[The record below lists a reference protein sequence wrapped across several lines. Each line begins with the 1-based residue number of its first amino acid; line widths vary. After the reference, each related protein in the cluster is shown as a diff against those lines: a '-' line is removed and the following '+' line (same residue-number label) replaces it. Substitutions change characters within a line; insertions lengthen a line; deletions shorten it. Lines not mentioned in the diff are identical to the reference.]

1 MTVLTQKPTHLPP
14 QALPIEKAVLGAA
27 LLEAP
32 ATAIVLSTLHPEAF
46 YQPGHRLLFEAMREL
61 SATGSA
67 VDMLTVVQ
75 YLRGKATLER
85 AGGLGYVASLTS
97 NINGGAHVE
106 AHCRI
111 LLEYHARR
119 TIITAGTLLQT
130 HGYDEGRDALEVLA
144 EAQQQLTGLH
154 TVLDQRPAQT
164 VADHFDA
171 VFTKLEADVLNPGLT
186 GVPTGLTFLNDATGG
201 WQPGDLIILAARPAM
216 GKTAVML
223 HAAREAGLEHEGH
236 VFIASLEMP
245 APQLVQRLISSEVEG
260 YSNSDLRRGN
270 IRGGTEE
277 VASIRGK
284 AARLKNLGHRLH
296 IDDTPGI
303 TIQQL
308 RAKCHRLH
316 GQHPL
321 GLILVDYIQLMRGD
335 GKGRGNREQ
344 EISSISRGLKEL
356 AKELNVPVIALSQLS
371 RDVEKRGGQKRP
383 QLSDL
388 RESGAI
394 EQDADIIT
402 VLWRGEYYKID
413 EYEDG
418 SPTAG
423 TLLLDIAKNRNGSVG
438 EIIVGCNLKRG
449 LVYDLG
455 TEPGTSAQELT
466 QVDDYQPRRLGVSTV
481 GDFDRSVGLS
491 VPNAPADAPF

>member
-1 MTVLTQKPTHLPP
+1 MTAIHQKTTHLPP
-14 QALPIEKAVLGAA
+14 QALPIERAVLGAA
-27 LLEAP
+27 LREASAS
-32 ATAIVLSTLHPEAF
+32 ATALSMLAPETF
-46 YQPGHRLLFEAMREL
+46 YQPSHQLIFAAMREL
-61 SATGSA
+61 MASGSA
-67 VDMLTVVQ
+67 VDMLTVHS
-75 YLRGKATLER
+75 YLKGKGTLER
-85 AGGLGYVASLTS
+85 AGGMGYVAELT
-97 NINGGAHVE
+97 NEVGGGAHID

-111 LLEYHARR
+111 LLQFHARR
-119 TIITAGTLLQT
+119 TIITSGTLLQT
-130 HGYDEGRDALEVLA
+130 HGYDEGRDPLEVLA
-144 EAQQQLTGLH
+144 EAQQQLMGLH

-171 VFTKLEADVLNPGLT
+171 VFAKLEQDVLKPGMT
-186 GVPTGLTFLNDATGG
+186 GVPTGLMELNDSTGG

-223 HAAREAGLEHEGH
+223 HAAREAGLDHDKH
-236 VFIASLEMP
+236 VAIFSLEMP
-245 APQLVQRLISSEVEG
+245 AAQLVQRLVSSEVEG

-270 IRGGTEE
+270 IRGGVDE
-277 VASIRGK
+277 VANIRQK
-284 AARLKNLGHRLH
+284 AARLKALGHRLH
-296 IDDTPGI
+296 VDDTPGVS
-303 TIQQL
+303 IQQL

-316 GQHPL
+316 AEHPL
-321 GLILVDYIQLMRGD
+321 GMVLVDYIQLMRGD

-394 EQDADIIT
+394 EQDADIILF
-402 VLWRGEYYKID
+402 LWRGEYYKID

-423 TLLLDIAKNRNGSVG
+423 TLLMDIAKNRNGSVG

-449 LVYDLG
+449 LLYDLG
-455 TEPGTSAQELT
+455 TEPGTSAELAE
-466 QVDDYQPRRLGVSTV
+466 
-481 GDFDRSVGLS
+481 
-491 VPNAPADAPF
+491 APAFGPLRISSVNSEDMPF

>member
-1 MTVLTQKPTHLPP
+1 MTAIIQKTTHLPP

-27 LLEAP
+27 LLEAS
-32 ATAIVLSTLHPEAF
+32 ATAAVLSLLSPEAF
-46 YQPGHRLLFEAMREL
+46 YQPGHQLVFSAMQEVL
-61 SATGSA
+61 ASGLA
-67 VDMLTVVQ
+67 VDILTVTS
-75 YLRGKATLER
+75 YLKGKGTLER
-85 AGGLGYVASLTS
+85 AGGLGYVAGLT
-97 NINGGAHVE
+97 NQINSGAHIE

-111 LLEYHARR
+111 LQEFHARR
-119 TIITAGTLLQT
+119 TVISAGTLMQT

-144 EAQQQLTGLH
+144 EAQQQLMGLH

-171 VFTKLEADVLNPGLT
+171 VFAKLEQDVLKPGMT
-186 GVPTGLTFLNDATGG
+186 GVPTGLIELNDSTGG
-201 WQPGDLIILAARPAM
+201 WQPGDLIIIAARPAM

-223 HAAREAGLEHEGH
+223 HAAREAGLDHDKH
-236 VFIASLEMP
+236 VAIFSLEMP
-245 APQLVQRLISSEVEG
+245 AAQLVQRLISSEVEG

-270 IRGGTEE
+270 IPGGVDE
-277 VASIRGK
+277 VASIREK
-284 AARLKNLGHRLH
+284 ATRLKKLGHRLH
-296 IDDTPGI
+296 VDDTPGVS
-303 TIQQL
+303 IQQL

-316 GQHPL
+316 QKHPL
-321 GLILVDYIQLMRGD
+321 GLVMVDYIQLMKGD

-344 EISSISRGLKEL
+344 EIASISRGLKEL
-356 AKELNVPVIALSQLS
+356 AKELGVPVIALSQLS

-394 EQDADIIT
+394 EQDADIIMF
-402 VLWRGEYYKID
+402 LWRGEYYKID

-423 TLLLDIAKNRNGSVG
+423 TLLMDIAKNRNGSVG

-449 LVYDLG
+449 LLYDLG
-455 TEPGTSAQELT
+455 TEPGTSAELIDAPAFGPLRISNT
-466 QVDDYQPRRLGVSTV
+466 SQ
-481 GDFDRSVGLS
+481 FDREQQDKEQL
-491 VPNAPADAPF
+491 PF